1 LLKYGNGENGA
12 MHKRQQFSKFQK
24 YVKGRERKIKRL
36 VSAIEKRGVEWAL
49 DKCCLLV
56 DQINRHLRDKKFGHF
71 VNDVSSLADFQVS
84 IERAASLL
92 DAIAAYGEN
101 QRPVDAPNQRQAAA

>member
-1 LLKYGNGENGA
+1 
-12 MHKRQQFSKFQK
+12 MHKRQQFSAFQSYLK
-24 YVKGRERKIKRL
+24 DRERRINRL
-36 VSAIEKRGVEWAL
+36 LSAIEMRGVEEAL
-49 DKCCLLV
+49 DRCRLLV
-56 DQINRHLRDKKFGHF
+56 DQINRDLRDKKFGHF

-92 DAIAAYGEN
+92 DGIAAYGKN